1 MPTAY
6 TILFLLII
14 LVAAATWLVPAG
26 SYRYVN
32 EAPVAGSYHAVAQSP
47 QGAGAVLKAAFAG
60 FYDAVDVC
68 VFILMVG
75 GFLGVVM
82 KTGAVDAGV
91 GRVIQRLGGREKWLI
106 PILMIA
112 FGLGGT
118 TYGMWEETM
127 AFYPLLIPVFLAAGY
142 DAVVGISVILLGAGA
157 GIISS
162 TVNPFA
168 TGIAAG
174 FAGVSLGEGIL
185 LRAAQWVVFEGA
197 AIWFVMAYAARVKR
211 DPARSVVG
219 VGAGK
224 LQANMAETVAF
235 TPKRKV
241 ILAVFGLTF
250 LIMIYAVIP
259 FDEMGLPLPALG
271 WWFPELSAL
280 FLVSG
285 VVIGLI
291 DRMGEE
297 AIAETYVAG
306 CADLL
311 GVALIIGISRGLTVL
326 MNDGQITDTILHWG
340 ERALS
345 GTGPV
350 SFVLLVYLLYLPL
363 TVLIPSSS
371 GLATL
376 SVPLVAPLG
385 RFAGVGGDLVVTAF
399 QSASGLVNII
409 TPTAAV
415 VMGALALG
423 HVPYDKWV
431 KYVWKLILY
440 FFLLTL
446 AFLRRGVV
454 FSGVKRRPG
463 DPPGRLFM
471 PSGPQLPVPGHQ
483 VCHLLDFFQ
492 REGRGGQGLHGDGHE
507 LHGAVVRR
515 HAVGTERPAGV
526 GFIIA
531 FFVQLSL
538 VFVVHNCFSS
548 HGLGPVFQRGP
559 ECAKL

>member
-6 TILFLLII
+6 TILFLLLI
-14 LVAAATWLVPAG
+14 LVAAATWIIPAG
-26 SYRYVN
+26 SYDYAGGV
-32 EAPVAGSYHAVAQSP
+32 PVAGTYHPVEQNP
-47 QGAGAVLKAAFAG
+47 QGPGDVLRAAFSG

-91 GRVIQRLGGREKWLI
+91 ADIIRRLGGREKWLI
-106 PILMIA
+106 PILMVL

-157 GIISS
+157 GVIAS

-174 FAGVSLGEGIL
+174 FAGVSLGDGIL
-185 LRAAQWVVFEGA
+185 LRLLELVAFEAA
-197 AIWFVMAYAARVKR
+197 AIWFVMAYAAKVKR

-224 LQANMAETVAF
+224 IQVAVDGQVDF
-235 TPKRKV
+235 TPRRKLIMV
-241 ILAVFGLTF
+241 LFTATF
-250 LIMIYAVIP
+250 LLMVYAVIP
-259 FDEMGLPLPALG
+259 FDEMGLPLPVLG

-280 FLVSG
+280 FLAAG
-285 VVIGLI
+285 VIIGLI
-291 DRMGEE
+291 GRMGEE
-297 AIAETYVAG
+297 ELAETYVAG

-311 GVALIIGISRGLTVL
+311 GVAFIIGISRGITVL
-326 MNDGQITDTILHWG
+326 MRDGAITDTILHWG
-340 ERALS
+340 EGALS

-350 SFVLLVYLLYLPL
+350 AFTLLVFLLYLPL
-363 TVLIPSSS
+363 TILIPSSS

-376 SVPLVAPLG
+376 SIPVVAPLG
-385 RFAGVGGDLVVTAF
+385 KFAGVGGDLVVTAF
-399 QSASGLVNII
+399 QSASGLVNIL

-423 HVPYDKWV
+423 HVSYDRWL
-431 KYVWKLILY
+431 KYVWKLMAV
-440 FFLLTL
+440 FFLLAL
-446 AFLRRGVV
+446 AFL
-454 FSGVKRRPG
+454 
-463 DPPGRLFM
+463 
-471 PSGPQLPVPGHQ
+471 
-483 VCHLLDFFQ
+483 
-492 REGRGGQGLHGDGHE
+492 
-507 LHGAVVRR
+507 A
-515 HAVGTERPAGV
+515 AGTA
-526 GFIIA
+526 
-531 FFVQLSL
+531 
-538 VFVVHNCFSS
+538 
-548 HGLGPVFQRGP
+548 LG
-559 ECAKL
+559 

>member
-14 LVAAATWLVPAG
+14 LVAVCTWLVPAG
-26 SYRYVN
+26 TYQYVD
-32 EAPVAGSYHAVAQSP
+32 EVPVAGTYHAVDPSP
-47 QGAGAVLKAAFAG
+47 QGAGAVLKAAFSG
-60 FYDAVDVC
+60 VYDAVDVC

-91 GRVIQRLGGREKWLI
+91 GRIIQRLGGKEKWLI

-185 LRAAQWVVFEGA
+185 LRAVQWVVFESA
-197 AIWFVMAYAARVKR
+197 AIWFVMAYAARVKKN
-211 DPARSVVG
+211 PARSVVG

-224 LQANMAETVAF
+224 LQANMEEAVEF
-235 TPKRKV
+235 TPRRKV
-241 ILAVFGLTF
+241 IMVLFTLTF
-250 LIMIYAVIP
+250 LIMIYGVIP
-259 FDEMGLPLPALG
+259 FDEMGLPLPVLG

-280 FLVSG
+280 FLAGG

-291 DRMGEE
+291 DRMSEE
-297 AIAETYVAG
+297 EIAETYVAG

-311 GVALIIGISRGLTVL
+311 GVALIIGISRGITVL
-326 MNDGQITDTILHWG
+326 MNDGQITGTVLHWG
-340 ERALS
+340 EKALS
-345 GTGPV
+345 GAGPV
-350 SFVLLVYLLYLPL
+350 SFVVLVYLIYLPL

-376 SVPLVAPLG
+376 SVPVMAPLG

-446 AFLRRGVV
+446 AFLVLGVLI
-454 FSGVKRRPG
+454 G
-463 DPPGRLFM
+463 
-471 PSGPQLPVPGHQ
+471 
-483 VCHLLDFFQ
+483 
-492 REGRGGQGLHGDGHE
+492 
-507 LHGAVVRR
+507 
-515 HAVGTERPAGV
+515 
-526 GFIIA
+526 
-531 FFVQLSL
+531 
-538 VFVVHNCFSS
+538 
-548 HGLGPVFQRGP
+548 
-559 ECAKL
+559 

>member
-1 MPTAY
+1 MEKSKFRMPTAY

-14 LVAAATWLVPAG
+14 LVAIATWLIPAG
-26 SYRYVN
+26 TYDYVDGV
-32 EAPVAGSYHAVAQSP
+32 PVAGTYHAAPASP
-47 QGAGAVLKAAFAG
+47 QGVGAVLKAAFSG

-91 GRVIQRLGGREKWLI
+91 SAVIRALGGREKWLI
-106 PILMIA
+106 PILMLL

-157 GIISS
+157 GVIAS

-185 LRAAQWVVFEGA
+185 LRILQWVVFEGA
-197 AIWFVMAYAARVKR
+197 AIWFVMAYAAKVKR
-211 DPARSVVG
+211 DPSRSVVG

-224 LQANMAETVAF
+224 IHVTMDETVAF

-241 ILAVFGLTF
+241 IMVLFTLTF
-250 LIMIYAVIP
+250 LVMVYGVIP
-259 FDEMGLPLPALG
+259 FDEMGLHLPVLG

-280 FLVSG
+280 FLVG
-285 VVIGLI
+285 GIVIGLI
-291 DRMGEE
+291 DGMGEDE
-297 AIAETYVAG
+297 IADTFVAG

-311 GVALIIGISRGLTVL
+311 GVALIIGISRGITVL
-326 MNDGQITDTILHWG
+326 MNDGGITDTVLHWG
-340 ERALS
+340 EEALA
-345 GTGPV
+345 GAGPV
-350 SFVLLVYLLYLPL
+350 SFVLLVYLIYLPL

-376 SVPLVAPLG
+376 SVPIIAPLG
-385 RFAGVGGDLVVTAF
+385 KFAGVGGDLVVTAF

-423 HVPYDKWV
+423 HVPYDRWV

-440 FFLLTL
+440 FLLLTMV
-446 AFLRRGVV
+446 FL
-454 FSGVKRRPG
+454 
-463 DPPGRLFM
+463 
-471 PSGPQLPVPGHQ
+471 
-483 VCHLLDFFQ
+483 
-492 REGRGGQGLHGDGHE
+492 
-507 LHGAVVRR
+507 
-515 HAVGTERPAGV
+515 AVGTV
-526 GFIIA
+526 
-531 FFVQLSL
+531 
-538 VFVVHNCFSS
+538 
-548 HGLGPVFQRGP
+548 LG
-559 ECAKL
+559 

>member
-6 TILFLLII
+6 TILFLLLI
-14 LVAAATWLVPAG
+14 LVAAATWIIPAG
-26 SYRYVN
+26 SYDYADGV
-32 EAPVAGSYHAVAQSP
+32 PIAGTYHAVEQNP
-47 QGAGAVLKAAFAG
+47 QGPGDVLRAAFSG

-91 GRVIQRLGGREKWLI
+91 ADIIRRLGGREKWLI
-106 PILMIA
+106 PILMVL

-157 GIISS
+157 GVIAS

-174 FAGVSLGEGIL
+174 FAGVSLGDGIL
-185 LRAAQWVVFEGA
+185 LRLLELVAFEAA
-197 AIWFVMAYAARVKR
+197 AIWFVMAYAAKVKR

-224 LQANMAETVAF
+224 IQVAVDGQVDF
-235 TPKRKV
+235 TLRRKLIMV
-241 ILAVFGLTF
+241 LFTATF
-250 LIMIYAVIP
+250 LLMVYAVIP
-259 FDEMGLPLPALG
+259 FDEMGLPLPVLG

-280 FLVSG
+280 FLAAG
-285 VVIGLI
+285 VIIGLI
-291 DRMGEE
+291 GRMGEE
-297 AIAETYVAG
+297 ELAETYVAG

-311 GVALIIGISRGLTVL
+311 GVAFIIGISRGITVL
-326 MNDGQITDTILHWG
+326 MRDGAITDTILHWG
-340 ERALS
+340 EGALS

-350 SFVLLVYLLYLPL
+350 AFTLLVFLLYLPL
-363 TVLIPSSS
+363 TILIPSSS

-376 SVPLVAPLG
+376 SIPVVAPLG
-385 RFAGVGGDLVVTAF
+385 KFAGVGGDLVVTAF
-399 QSASGLVNII
+399 QSASGLVNIL

-423 HVPYDKWV
+423 HVSYDRWL
-431 KYVWKLILY
+431 KYVWKLMAV
-440 FFLLTL
+440 FFLLAL
-446 AFLRRGVV
+446 AFL
-454 FSGVKRRPG
+454 
-463 DPPGRLFM
+463 
-471 PSGPQLPVPGHQ
+471 
-483 VCHLLDFFQ
+483 
-492 REGRGGQGLHGDGHE
+492 
-507 LHGAVVRR
+507 A
-515 HAVGTERPAGV
+515 AGTA
-526 GFIIA
+526 
-531 FFVQLSL
+531 
-538 VFVVHNCFSS
+538 
-548 HGLGPVFQRGP
+548 LG
-559 ECAKL
+559 

>member
-1 MPTAY
+1 MKDSKFRMPTAY

-14 LVAAATWLVPAG
+14 LVAAATWVIPAG
-26 SYRYVN
+26 AYDYVDGV
-32 EAPVAGSYHAVAQSP
+32 PVAGTYHAVDPNP
-47 QGAGAVLKAAFAG
+47 QGVGDVLKAAFSG

-91 GRVIQRLGGREKWLI
+91 ASIIQRLGGREKWLI
-106 PILMIA
+106 PILMLL

-157 GIISS
+157 GVICS

-174 FAGVSLGEGIL
+174 FAGVSLGDGIL
-185 LRAAQWVVFEGA
+185 LRIIQWIVFESA
-197 AIWFVMAYAARVKR
+197 AIWFVMAYAAKVKKN
-211 DPARSVVG
+211 PSKSVVG
-219 VGAGK
+219 VGSGNIHVA
-224 LQANMAETVAF
+224 MDETVPF

-241 ILAVFGLTF
+241 IMAAFTLTF
-250 LIMIYAVIP
+250 LLMVYAVIP
-259 FDEMGLPLPALG
+259 FDEMGLPLPVLG

-285 VVIGLI
+285 VIIGLI
-291 DRMGEE
+291 DRQREDE
-297 AIAETYVAG
+297 IADTFVAG

-311 GVALIIGISRGLTVL
+311 GVALIIGISRGITVL
-326 MNDGQITDTILHWG
+326 MNDGAITDTVLHWG
-340 ERALS
+340 EEALAGAGS
-345 GTGPV
+345 I
-350 SFVLLVYLLYLPL
+350 SFVLLVFLIYLPL
-363 TVLIPSSS
+363 TILIPSSS

-376 SVPLVAPLG
+376 SIPIMAPLG
-385 RFAGVGGDLVVTAF
+385 KFAGVGGDLVVTAF

-423 HVPYDKWV
+423 HVPYDRWV
-431 KYVWKLILY
+431 KYVWKLMLY
-440 FFLLTL
+440 FLVLTL
-446 AFLRRGVV
+446 VFLIVGV
-454 FSGVKRRPG
+454 
-463 DPPGRLFM
+463 
-471 PSGPQLPVPGHQ
+471 
-483 VCHLLDFFQ
+483 
-492 REGRGGQGLHGDGHE
+492 
-507 LHGAVVRR
+507 A
-515 HAVGTERPAGV
+515 
-526 GFIIA
+526 
-531 FFVQLSL
+531 
-538 VFVVHNCFSS
+538 
-548 HGLGPVFQRGP
+548 LG
-559 ECAKL
+559 

>member
-1 MPTAY
+1 MEKSKFRMPTAY

-14 LVAAATWLVPAG
+14 LVAAATWGIPSGTYEYVDGVPEAG
-26 SYRYVN
+26 TYHST
-32 EAPVAGSYHAVAQSP
+32 APTP
-47 QGAGAVLKAAFAG
+47 QGVGAVLKAAFSG

-82 KTGAVDAGV
+82 KTGAVDAGIA
-91 GRVIQRLGGREKWLI
+91 RIIQRLGGREKWLI
-106 PILMIA
+106 PILMLL

-157 GIISS
+157 GVISS

-174 FAGVSLGEGIL
+174 FAGVSLGEGIV
-185 LRAAQWVVFEGA
+185 LRILQWIVFESA
-197 AIWFVMAYAARVKR
+197 AIWYVSAYAARVKKN
-211 DPARSVVG
+211 PSRSMVG

-224 LQANMAETVAF
+224 IQVSMEEPQPVF

-241 ILAVFGLTF
+241 IMVLFTLVFLV
-250 LIMIYAVIP
+250 MIYGVIP
-259 FDEMGLPLPALG
+259 FDEMGLPLPVLG

-280 FLVSG
+280 FLLGG
-285 VVIGLI
+285 VVIGFL
-291 DRMGEE
+291 DGQREDE
-297 AIAETYVAG
+297 VAETFVAG

-311 GVALIIGISRGLTVL
+311 GVAFIIGISRGITVL
-326 MNDGQITDTILHWG
+326 MNDGGITDTILHWG
-340 ERALS
+340 EEALS
-345 GTGPV
+345 GTGAV

-376 SVPLVAPLG
+376 SVPIMAPLG
-385 RFAGVGGDLVVTAF
+385 EFAGVGGDLVVTAF
-399 QSASGLVNII
+399 QSASGLVNIV

-423 HVPYDKWV
+423 HVPYDRWL
-431 KYVWKLILY
+431 KYVWKLVLY
-440 FFLLTL
+440 FLLLTMV
-446 AFLRRGVV
+446 FLV
-454 FSGVKRRPG
+454 
-463 DPPGRLFM
+463 
-471 PSGPQLPVPGHQ
+471 
-483 VCHLLDFFQ
+483 
-492 REGRGGQGLHGDGHE
+492 
-507 LHGAVVRR
+507 
-515 HAVGTERPAGV
+515 AGV
-526 GFIIA
+526 W
-531 FFVQLSL
+531 
-538 VFVVHNCFSS
+538 
-548 HGLGPVFQRGP
+548 LG
-559 ECAKL
+559 